1 MNYSYRSFKSST
13 ERNRLIIDHCRNKS
27 VLHLGATDAP
37 FTEIKYKN
45 DLLLHTQI
53 MKVAANV
60 KGIDID
66 QPSIDFL
73 STKGINNIESFDMN
87 QLGNLDFKPD
97 VIVFG
102 EIIEH
107 LQNLQTALSNLKS
120 IMGTETTL
128 IISTPNLFYILN
140 FLIVLMQNRECIH
153 EDHKTGFTYG
163 SLRQLLEANKLSIEA
178 FHFVHLPRKHY
189 YWYQQISQW
198 ICRLRPGVSET
209 LLVIAKRST

>member
-120 IMGTETTL
+120 
-128 IISTPNLFYILN
+128 
-140 FLIVLMQNRECIH
+140 
-153 EDHKTGFTYG
+153 
-163 SLRQLLEANKLSIEA
+163 
-178 FHFVHLPRKHY
+178 
-189 YWYQQISQW
+189 
-198 ICRLRPGVSET
+198 
-209 LLVIAKRST
+209 

>member
-1 MNYSYRSFKSST
+1 
-13 ERNRLIIDHCRNKS
+13 
-27 VLHLGATDAP
+27 
-37 FTEIKYKN
+37 
-45 DLLLHTQI
+45 